1 MSEIEPIRA
10 RILAKL
16 AELLGDEEAAAIME
30 SIPPFDWSELAT
42 KADLAALD
50 LKVERLTS
58 DVERLTSDVERLTS
72 DVERLP
78 TREDLLQFR
87 VDTPTKA
94 EMADAIASSESR
106 MTSRMES
113 MEHRIEASLHDLRAE
128 LHETVH
134 AAFMRVMTLLVPTT
148 LTGIGIAFTAAK
160 FA

>member
-42 KADLAALD
+42 KSDLAGLE
-50 LKVERLTS
+50 LKVERLAS
-58 DVERLTSDVERLTS
+58 NVERLAS

-87 VDTPTKA
+87 VDTPTKT
-94 EMADAIASSESR
+94 EMADAITSTEARMASR
-106 MTSRMES
+106 IES
-113 MEHRIEASLHDLRAE
+113 MEHRIEGSLHELRAE
-128 LHETVH
+128 MHATVH
-134 AAFMRVMTLLVPTT
+134 AAFMRVVTLLVPTT

-160 FA
+160 FT

>member
-50 LKVERLTS
+50 LK
-58 DVERLTSDVERLTS
+58 VERLTSDVERLTS